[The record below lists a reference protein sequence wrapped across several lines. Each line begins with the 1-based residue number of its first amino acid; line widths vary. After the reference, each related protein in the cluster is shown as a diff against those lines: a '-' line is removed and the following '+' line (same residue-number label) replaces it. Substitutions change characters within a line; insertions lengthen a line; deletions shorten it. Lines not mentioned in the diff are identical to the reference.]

1 MLELLSLLF
10 GGLLRLAPELLGF
23 FRARDDREHELRMTH
38 LQLDIDKAR
47 AQQQIDLAHAQAAIA
62 ADQADMAAL
71 VQAVQAQ
78 ATPSGVRWIDAL
90 SSSVRPVL
98 TYWWCVGLYTAYKV
112 IAIVVMVQA
121 VTGVQALATLLPQ
134 LVTDFDKSVI
144 GSMFAF
150 WFVDR
155 SLRKAGRLQ

>member
-10 GGLLRLAPELLGF
+10 GGVLRLAPELLGF
-23 FRARDDREHELRMTH
+23 FRARDDRAHELRMTQ

-62 ADQADMAAL
+62 ADQADMVAL
-71 VQAVQAQ
+71 VEAVQAQ
-78 ATPSGVRWIDAL
+78 ARPSGVPWIDAL

-112 IAIVVMVQA
+112 IAITLLLQA
-121 VTGVQALATLLPQ
+121 GTGLAALLPQ

-155 SLRKAGRLQ
+155 SLRKGRV